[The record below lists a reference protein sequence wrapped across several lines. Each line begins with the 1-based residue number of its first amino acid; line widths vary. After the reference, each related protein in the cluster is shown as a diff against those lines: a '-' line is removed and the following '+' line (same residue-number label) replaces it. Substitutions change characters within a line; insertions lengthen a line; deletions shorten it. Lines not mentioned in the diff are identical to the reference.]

1 MKGVFL
7 CFMKQTQKEMKA
19 RVNTTAV
26 RYVLVGFLMIL
37 ATTLTAQTGTVWAR
51 VSNISS
57 LELTTTDGRMSSS
70 NSSIQKMISD
80 LDVVS
85 VEKAFTATRSR
96 SLSNVY
102 EITCNCNE
110 NDLLS
115 GLAKLSTYF
124 QSPELV
130 TSPEVLYTPNDFS
143 LSVANDYALNLIN
156 AQGAWDITRGDSSV
170 VIAITDAN
178 FYLLHEE
185 LVGQYS
191 YVSSN
196 SNTNYAHGT
205 AVAITAAGNTNN
217 GIGKSSIG
225 YNSTLQLRAMT
236 FNEVLEASYS
246 GAKVVNMSWSSGCYF
261 NAYAQQVIDEA
272 YSNGTI
278 LVASAGNG
286 GTCGGASNLVYPA
299 SYDHVIAVSS
309 VGPLDNHERF
319 YGDATSTH
327 QHNATVD
334 ICAPGYDV
342 ALSTAPGVY
351 VTGNGTSFA
360 SPYVS
365 GTIALML
372 SVNPCLTPDQVE
384 YILKQ
389 TAVNIDAMNPSYV
402 GLLGAGRLDASAA
415 VRMASTFSTAILTAE
430 TVSECEHMTQSI
442 VLDLSNIA
450 APYSINWNNG
460 STDSVLTNV
469 AVGNYSALV
478 RDANG
483 CVGYYATSIDTLMP
497 IAVDA
502 AVTAVVC
509 NGTNTGSIEA
519 VVTGGHS
526 GYSYIWSTG
535 STTSS
540 TNDLVAGTYTLT
552 VTDVKG
558 CIKETSIIVTEPAG
572 MTASLDVVDA
582 FTANDANLDV
592 TINGGTAPYSYTWNT
607 GAVTEDLSGMGA
619 GFYELLVTDA
629 NGCQVSLN
637 AEVNDQ
643 TITEHT
649 TEDAP
654 LAADTRYTTEG
665 QELNTTDVAGITA
678 VEETVE
684 TGVYPN
690 PATDRATVTWAGA
703 TVERVVLMNMQ
714 GQMIQQLEVVGGMD
728 RVELTGVAT
737 GEYLVQVITKAGT
750 QKVQRV
756 IFM

>member
-1 MKGVFL
+1 
-7 CFMKQTQKEMKA
+7 MKA
-19 RVNTTAV
+19 TVNTSVV
-26 RYVLVGFLMIL
+26 RAAIVGLVMIISMSL
-37 ATTLTAQTGTVWAR
+37 QAQTGTVWAR
-51 VSNISS
+51 ISDISS
-57 LELTTTDGRMSSS
+57 LELNATDATLSST
-70 NSSIQKMISD
+70 NATIQQMITS

-85 VEKAFTATRSR
+85 VKKAFTAARSR
-96 SLSNVY
+96 SLTNVY
-102 EITCNCNE
+102 EITCNCDG
-110 NDLLS
+110 NDLLADV
-115 GLAKLSTYF
+115 AKLSTYF

-130 TSPEVLYTPNDFS
+130 TAPELMFTPNDYS

-178 FYLLHEE
+178 FYLSHEE
-185 LVGQYS
+185 LIGQYS
-191 YVSSN
+191 HVSPN

-217 GIGKSSIG
+217 GTGKSSIG

-246 GAKVVNMSWSSGCYF
+246 GARVVNMSWSSGCYF
-261 NAYAQQVIDEA
+261 NAYAQLVIDEA
-272 YSNGTI
+272 YANGTI

-299 SYDHVIAVSS
+299 SYEHVIAVSS

-327 QHNATVD
+327 QHNITVD

-384 YILKQ
+384 FLLKS

-415 VRMASTFSTAILTAE
+415 VRAAATFSTATLTGE
-430 TVSECEHMTQSI
+430 KVSSCEDMSQGI

-450 APYSINWNNG
+450 APYTINWNNG
-460 STDSVLTNV
+460 STDSVLVNV
-469 AVGNYSALV
+469 AVGSYSALV

-497 IAVDA
+497 IAVETV
-502 AVTAVVC
+502 VTSVICHGA
-509 NGTNTGSIEA
+509 NTGAIA
-519 VVTGGHS
+519 ATVTGGHS
-526 GYSYIWSTG
+526 GFSFMWDNG
-535 STTSS
+535 STAT
-540 TNDLVAGTYTLT
+540 TLNNLTAGTYTLT
-552 VTDVKG
+552 VTDSMG
-558 CIKETSIIVTEPAG
+558 CAKERSIVVSEPAA
-572 MTASLDVVDA
+572 MTANLSVVDA
-582 FTANDANLDV
+582 FTMNDASLDV
-592 TINGGTAPYSYTWNT
+592 SIDGGTAPYSYTWNT
-607 GAVTEDLSGMGA
+607 GAQTEDLTGMGA
-619 GFYELLVTDA
+619 GFYELLITDA
-629 NGCQVSLN
+629 NGCQVSVN

-643 TITEHT
+643 NITENITEEVANAVNTHYTAGAYELQT
-649 TEDAP
+649 TE
-654 LAADTRYTTEG
+654 
-665 QELNTTDVAGITA
+665 VAGITEA
-678 VEETVE
+678 TEAIE

-690 PATDRATVTWAGA
+690 PATDHTTVTWQGA
-703 TVERVVLMNMQ
+703 AVERVVLMNMQ
-714 GQMIQQLEVVGGMD
+714 GQMIQQFETNAGMD

-737 GEYLVQVITKAGT
+737 GEYLVQVITTAGT

-756 IFM
+756 IFL